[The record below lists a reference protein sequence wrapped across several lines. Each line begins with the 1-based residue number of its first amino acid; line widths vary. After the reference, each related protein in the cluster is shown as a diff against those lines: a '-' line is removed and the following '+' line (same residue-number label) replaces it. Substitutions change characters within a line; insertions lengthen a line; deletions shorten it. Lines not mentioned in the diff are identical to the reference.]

1 MRGFNHARTFLL
13 VVWFSTGIGPLLGGQ
28 GEPMG
33 GGVIRESGRLEPC
46 ESTVVRS
53 QAASARA
60 ILTVVPQ
67 GQMVT
72 KGDLLVELDDLE
84 LREEKG
90 LADVRVF
97 EAQSQVEA
105 AEMILPAREKESA
118 MAVEIAQ
125 QALAIAERA
134 AQMFETVE
142 YPRLL
147 ARAESELRLAQERL
161 AMASE
166 RRMQVEQRLAN
177 DQDKGPLQEAGL
189 LVSEAQTRLQM
200 AETELRT
207 LGAFVHEQR
216 QAELRLT
223 IAQRR
228 LDLER
233 ARNQRAEVTH
243 RAKAEMAI
251 AKVHLAHEQERAL
264 FLEEQIAA
272 CRIYAPRAGI
282 VRYAESISERGPGR
296 ASVGPGTVIHCHE
309 PLVHVAS
316 IEYPKLTVRTTI
328 EMARRIE
335 RGRAATIRVDAL
347 PQQTFRGHVTDVR
360 IPPSSAPGAVAGLIT
375 VQIDDPAD
383 ALRPGMSARVEIEP

>member
-1 MRGFNHARTFLL
+1 
-13 VVWFSTGIGPLLGGQ
+13 
-28 GEPMG
+28 
-33 GGVIRESGRLEPC
+33 
-46 ESTVVRS
+46 
-53 QAASARA
+53 
-60 ILTVVPQ
+60 
-67 GQMVT
+67 
-72 KGDLLVELDDLE
+72 
-84 LREEKG
+84 
-90 LADVRVF
+90 
-97 EAQSQVEA
+97 
-105 AEMILPAREKESA
+105 
-118 MAVEIAQ
+118 
-125 QALAIAERA
+125 
-134 AQMFETVE
+134 
-142 YPRLL
+142 
-147 ARAESELRLAQERL
+147 
-161 AMASE
+161 
-166 RRMQVEQRLAN
+166 
-177 DQDKGPLQEAGL
+177 
-189 LVSEAQTRLQM
+189 M